1 MTFSPPS
8 YRPHIAFSAP
18 ARARSELWRT
28 LLGAGMILSVYL
40 AMMAGFGALLR
51 LHFGPLL
58 ARTILTAMF
67 RGETPGMAL
76 LLLASFLG
84 VLAGTF
90 ATVRLLHRR
99 RAGTL
104 FGPPGRVARDFRAT
118 ALAVLAFN
126 CLFLPFA
133 LADGSLRPGQ
143 APAAFLVHLPLAL
156 VCLAIQ
162 TGAEELTFRAYF
174 QQQLAARFA
183 SPLVWMLAP
192 ALLFTAGH
200 YAPDTY
206 GASAAYV
213 LIWVLLFG
221 LFTADLTAR
230 TGSIGASWGFH
241 FANNAAAFLLIG
253 SGRSMSGLALWVQP
267 DGLGTSPAP
276 LAAIL
281 VQCATLT
288 CAWLAARIALRR

>member
-1 MTFSPPS
+1 MRFSPPS
-8 YRPHIAFSAP
+8 YRPQIAFSAP

-28 LLGAGMILSVYL
+28 IAGAGMILSIYV

-51 LHFGPLL
+51 LQFGPLL
-58 ARTILTAMF
+58 ARAIVTAMF
-67 RGETPGMAL
+67 RGATPGMVL
-76 LLLASFLG
+76 LLLASFLA

-104 FGPPGRVARDFRAT
+104 FGPPGRVSRDFCAV

-126 CLFLPFA
+126 ALFLPFA
-133 LADGSLRPGQ
+133 LADDSLRPGQ
-143 APAAFLVHLPLAL
+143 APAAFLAHLPLAL

-183 SPLVWMLAP
+183 SPLVWMPGP
-192 ALLFTAGH
+192 ALLFAAGH

-206 GASAAYV
+206 GDSAALI
-213 LIWVLLFG
+213 LIWALAFG

-241 FANNAAAFLLIG
+241 FANNATAFLLIG
-253 SGRSMSGLALWVQP
+253 SGPGMSGLALWVQQ
-267 DGLGTSPAP
+267 GGIGTAPVPA
-276 LAAIL
+276 AAIL
-281 VQCATLT
+281 VQCATLA